1 MSSPVVVSLLVGQ
14 RSDVGVVLSVAAAV
28 RSGKGVLAAF
38 TAAAAKGAIAGRMD
52 VCSLRF

>member
-1 MSSPVVVSLLVGQ
+1 MSSSVVVSLLVGQ

-28 RSGKGVLAAF
+28 RSGKVVLAAF
-38 TAAAAKGAIAGRMD
+38 TAAAAKGAIAGGMD